1 MNTPTQIEQPQQP
14 SISLGEKFRKARQAL
29 NLTIDD
35 AVAKTN
41 LNFSII
47 EKLENNAF
55 DGDTNI
61 PTIFVNGYI
70 RSYAQFLKMP
80 EEEWK
85 GVNLGQK
92 IENDLNKNARTGQVT
107 NPYSSSSIGRW
118 VGYLTVLVIL
128 VMGGMTALW
137 WWENYQ
143 QSNTERDNLVQN
155 YVSADDKSA
164 QTSAQMSTTSTVPV
178 ANNEPV
184 TLTPVAESKP
194 NNNEPVVQ
202 TQPLTAAN
210 EPPAI
215 TNNATNN
222 AATNEPA
229 TLNTPLAENT
239 PPQATDAPL
248 VVRTI
253 PIENTAKEML
263 MQHSAE
269 QQAQNQPTEPQTA
282 ENTAA
287 AASGELQIE
296 VTGANCWI
304 TVRDGSRKVLAQK
317 EYKQGE
323 ILTFNEGA
331 PYSLTIGA
339 PGNVKITYNG
349 ELYPLKVDGRVAR
362 FKLE

>member
-1 MNTPTQIEQPQQP
+1 MDTSAQIDQSHQP
-14 SISLGEKFRKARQAL
+14 SISLGEKFRKARRAL

-41 LNFSII
+41 LNATII

-55 DGDTNI
+55 DGDSNI

-85 GVNLGQK
+85 NIHLGQK
-92 IENDLNKNARTGQVT
+92 IENDLNKNARTGEVT

-118 VGYLTVLVIL
+118 VGYLTVLIVL

-143 QSNTERDNLVQN
+143 QSNTERDNLVQS
-155 YVSADDKSA
+155 YTPAEDKSVQPA
-164 QTSAQMSTTSTVPV
+164 VQSTDAFV
-178 ANNEPV
+178 ATTPAVTNEPAS
-184 TLTPVAESKP
+184 LAPVAESTP
-194 NNNEPVVQ
+194 NKNEIAVQ
-202 TQPLTAAN
+202 TQPITAAN
-210 EPPAI
+210 DAPE
-215 TNNATNN
+215 
-222 AATNEPA
+222 AANDKAESANEPM
-229 TLNTPLAENT
+229 TLNMAAAENT
-239 PPQATDAPL
+239 PTQPTDAPL

-269 QQAQNQPTEPQTA
+269 PEQPQNQVPEQA
-282 ENTAA
+282 VENTAMTN
-287 AASGELQIE
+287 GELQIE

-323 ILTFNEGA
+323 ILTFNDGA

-339 PGNVKITYNG
+339 PGNVKITYKG
-349 ELYPLKVDGRVAR
+349 EPYPLKVDGRVAR

>member
-1 MNTPTQIEQPQQP
+1 MI
-14 SISLGEKFRKARQAL
+14 
-29 NLTIDD
+29 
-35 AVAKTN
+35 
-41 LNFSII
+41 
-47 EKLENNAF
+47 
-55 DGDTNI
+55 
-61 PTIFVNGYI
+61 
-70 RSYAQFLKMP
+70 
-80 EEEWK
+80 
-85 GVNLGQK
+85 
-92 IENDLNKNARTGQVT
+92 
-107 NPYSSSSIGRW
+107 
-118 VGYLTVLVIL
+118 
-128 VMGGMTALW
+128 
-137 WWENYQ
+137 
-143 QSNTERDNLVQN
+143 
-155 YVSADDKSA
+155 
-164 QTSAQMSTTSTVPV
+164 
-178 ANNEPV
+178 
-184 TLTPVAESKP
+184 
-194 NNNEPVVQ
+194 
-202 TQPLTAAN
+202 
-210 EPPAI
+210 
-215 TNNATNN
+215 TNN

-269 QQAQNQPTEPQTA
+269 QQAQNQPTEPQAA
-282 ENTAA
+282 ENTTAA
-287 AASGELQIE
+287 ANGELQIE

-339 PGNVKITYNG
+339 PGNVKITYKG